1 VEAVLL
7 FHDVRRFV
15 VDLDGTLI
23 RGREVVPGARCLLQR
38 IGGRFVLLS
47 NNSTQSE
54 AELAAELF
62 DYGLITPVARIL
74 LAGMATVD
82 LAAEEH
88 PGATVLVLGSPAL
101 RRRADERGLLPAG
114 GRPAAV
120 VLARDTAFSYR
131 RLEAAVDA
139 LRGGSAL
146 YVANPDLT
154 HPGENGG
161 AVPETGALLQ
171 ALLAC
176 TGPVAYRL
184 VGKPADR
191 LFCQALRRLGGRPA
205 ETLVIG
211 DNPETDG
218 VGAERLG
225 MRFVRVGSPGDPTL
239 AELASRLA
247 LDPPARSLGE
257 RFGAA

>member
-1 VEAVLL
+1 LCNN
-7 FHDVRRFV
+7 VRWFV

-23 RGREVVPGARCLLQR
+23 RGREAIPGAGCLLQR
-38 IGGRFVLLS
+38 ISGRCVLLS

-54 AELAAELF
+54 AELAAELL
-62 DYGLITPVARIL
+62 DHGLIMPVARIL
-74 LAGMATVD
+74 LAGMAAVD
-82 LAAEEH
+82 LVAEEH
-88 PGATVLVLGSPAL
+88 PGAPVLVLGSPAL
-101 RRRADERGLLPAG
+101 RRRADERGLLPEG

-154 HPGENGG
+154 HPGANGG

-176 TGPVAYRL
+176 TGPVTYRL

-191 LFCQALRRLGGRPA
+191 LFRQALCRLGGRPA

-247 LDPPARSLGE
+247 FNPPARSLGE
-257 RFGAA
+257 RLGTT